1 LLPGPGLRGNEFGQR
16 RLDDVLQVIPVI
28 DIADIEIVFGA
39 FIGLPELDFLEDGFA
54 GFGHLDIEIIVA
66 DEPEQDSVAVDA
78 IVPHHLSDRDVTGAR
93 ALVDNEL
100 YKIRVA
106 SHTDRRLSEQT
117 YSFFRT
123 SANRGPTQ
131 IWK

>member
-1 LLPGPGLRGNEFGQR
+1 MLPGPGLRGNEFGQR

-39 FIGLPELDFLEDGFA
+39 FIGLPELDFFEDGFA
-54 GFGHLDIEIIVA
+54 GFRHLDIEIIVA
-66 DEPEQDSVAVDA
+66 DETEQDSVAVDA

-100 YKIRVA
+100 YKICVA
-106 SHTDRRLSEQT
+106 SHTV
-117 YSFFRT
+117 RT
-123 SANRGPTQ
+123 KLTLAP
-131 IWK
+131 I